1 MVEKDKHKMMSILKS
16 HKRVKD
22 QIKELRD
29 TGKFELLRD
38 DELLEVLKN
47 EIQVDFDNKE
57 DNHVKGVHDKLLIE
71 FTDLLNGSY
80 KGD

>member
-1 MVEKDKHKMMSILKS
+1 MEGVFNLLKYW
-16 HKRVKD
+16 
-22 QIKELRD
+22 
-29 TGKFELLRD
+29 T
-38 DELLEVLKN
+38 
-47 EIQVDFDNKE
+47 VDFDNKE

>member
-22 QIKELRD
+22 HIKELRE